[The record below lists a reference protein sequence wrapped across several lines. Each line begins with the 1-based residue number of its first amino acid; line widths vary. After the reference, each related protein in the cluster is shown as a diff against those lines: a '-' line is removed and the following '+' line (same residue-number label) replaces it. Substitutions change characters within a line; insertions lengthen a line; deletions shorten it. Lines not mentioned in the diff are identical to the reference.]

1 MNKSKKNLAVLCTA
15 IFVILGMWVM
25 LSVHCQAAETNND
38 EKQQTQT
45 IRIGAFE
52 DTFNYVDKNGVR
64 RGYGYELMQALAG
77 YTGWKFE
84 YVKCDWSNCFDK
96 LENGEIDIMGDISY
110 TDERAQKMLFP
121 DEPMGEEKYILY
133 ADLSDTD
140 IGMSDFK
147 SLDGKRVGVL
157 MDTEPEIMLT
167 EWENKNGIH
176 TEHVNVNNNDDVEKK
191 LANHEIDCFV
201 SLEESI
207 WSEQGISSVT
217 TIGKSGIY
225 FAINKERSDIKTK
238 LDYAMRQLE
247 QDSPFFKADLYKKY
261 FTLDYIQLLTGK
273 EKVWVEEHGGIQI
286 GFLNN
291 DPAIF
296 SMDEETGKLTGMLA
310 EYISYAKDCLGNQT
324 LEFNIHA
331 YDDYDEMIQALQ
343 NREIDMIFYVGR
355 NPYFAEQN
363 GYALTNTAWTYSLM
377 AVTDEEKFDENK
389 VYTVAVPKEKYA
401 LKQHIAFSYPEWKL
415 VDCDSLDNAAD
426 MVIQE
431 KADCFLMGA
440 SQALIYDNRQNFK
453 SFPLTNTMEACFAV
467 RGGEG
472 SLLSILNKTLKAMP
486 SDMLTSALAIYDS
499 TPDKVTFLDFIKDN
513 MLAFIVTAGFLSL
526 VIIGIILVLLWKA
539 RKAEAA
545 AKLAA
550 NDTQKL
556 NDKLEI
562 ALKKA
567 EDASFAKTRFL
578 NNMSHDIRTPMN
590 AILGYAQLM
599 EDELKEKNLPEISEY
614 LKKLQQSGNLLLSI
628 INNVLDMARI
638 ESGRME
644 IDENYGMIEDIW
656 QTLFEIFDDEAKKK
670 NIALHYTIN
679 VEHEHI
685 LTDVTKVKE
694 IFVNILSNT
703 MKYTT
708 SGGSVMINVD
718 ELPCS
723 EPGYMIVRTRVSDT
737 GIGMSQEYLTNIF
750 EAFTRERNT
759 TKSKIAGTGLGMS
772 IVKKYVELLGGTIDV
787 ESELGKG
794 STFTVTLKH
803 KIADENY
810 YVKNYAENPETY
822 SEILKDRKILLAED
836 NDLNAEIA
844 EAILERAGLKTERV
858 EDGIQCVNKIEK
870 MPAGTYDMILMDI
883 QMPKMNG
890 YKATQAIRRLPD
902 KDKAYIPIVAM
913 TANAFEE
920 DKRDAFAAGMNG
932 HIAKPIDME
941 KLGAVIL
948 SVLNKQENL
957 QNGKNNSMNANRLRS

>member
-1 MNKSKKNLAVLCTA
+1 MDKSRKKSTVLCA
-15 IFVILGMWVM
+15 GIFVFLGIWMV
-25 LSVHCQAAETNND
+25 LTVPCRAAETNND
-38 EKQQTQT
+38 EKQSQI
-45 IRIGAFE
+45 IRVGSFE

-84 YVKCDWSNCFDK
+84 YVKCDWSDCFDK

-133 ADLSDTD
+133 ADLSDMD
-140 IGMSDFK
+140 IGTSDFK
-147 SLDGKRVGVL
+147 FMDGKRVGVL
-157 MDTEPEIMLT
+157 IDTEPEIMLT

-176 TEHVNVNNNDDVEKK
+176 TEHVNVNNDDDVEKK

-225 FAINKERSDIKTK
+225 FAINKERSDIKTE

-247 QDSPFFKADLYKKY
+247 QDSSFFKADLYKKY
-261 FTLDYIQLLTGK
+261 FTLDYIQILTGK

-296 SMDEETGKLTGMLA
+296 SMDKETGKLTGMLA

-324 LEFNIHA
+324 LEFNIQA
-331 YDDYDEMIQALQ
+331 YDNYDEIIQALQ
-343 NREIDMIFYVGR
+343 NREIDMIFYAGR

-440 SQALIYDNRQNFK
+440 SQALIYDNSQNFK
-453 SFPLTNTMEACFAV
+453 SVPLTKTMEACFTV
-467 RGGEG
+467 REGEG
-472 SLLSILNKTLKAMP
+472 SLLSILNKTIKAMP

-499 TPDKVTFLDFIKDN
+499 TADKVTFSDFIKDN
-513 MLAFIVTAGFLSL
+513 LLVFLATVGFLALS
-526 VIIGIILVLLWKA
+526 IIGIILVLLRKA
-539 RKAEAA
+539 RKAEAV

-550 NDTQKL
+550 KDTKKL

-567 EDASFAKTRFL
+567 EDASLAKTRFL

-599 EDELKEKNLPEISEY
+599 EEELKEKDLPETSDHLE
-614 LKKLQQSGNLLLSI
+614 KLQQSGNLLLSI

-638 ESGRME
+638 ESGKME
-644 IDENYGMIEDIW
+644 IDENYGRIEDIR
-656 QTLFEIFDDEAKKK
+656 QTLFEIFGDEAKKK

-685 LTDVTKVKE
+685 LTDTTKVKE
-694 IFVNILSNT
+694 IFVNILSNAI
-703 MKYTT
+703 KYTP
-708 SGGSVMINVD
+708 SGGSVMINID
-718 ELPCS
+718 ELVCD
-723 EPGYMIVRTRVSDT
+723 EPGYMMVRTRVSDT
-737 GIGMSQEYLTNIF
+737 GIGMSQDYLTKIF
-750 EAFTRERNT
+750 DAFTRERNT
-759 TKSKIAGTGLGMS
+759 TKSKITGSGLGMS
-772 IVKKYVELLGGTIDV
+772 IVKRYVDLLGGTIDV
-787 ESELGKG
+787 ESEPGKG

-803 KIADENY
+803 RIADESY
-810 YVKNYAENPETY
+810 YVKKHDEGSGTA
-822 SEILKDRKILLAED
+822 SKILEGRNILLAED

-858 EDGIQCVNKIEK
+858 EDGIQCVNKITK
-870 MPAGTYDMILMDI
+870 MPVGTYDMILMDI
-883 QMPKMNG
+883 QMPRMDG
-890 YKATQAIRRLPD
+890 YKATQAIRHLPD
-902 KDKAYIPIVAM
+902 KDKACIPIVAM

-920 DKRDAFAAGMNG
+920 DKRDAVAAGMNG
-932 HIAKPIDME
+932 HIAKPIQID
-941 KLGAVIL
+941 KLL
-948 SVLNKQENL
+948 SMLAEVLRQ
-957 QNGKNNSMNANRLRS
+957 

>member
-1 MNKSKKNLAVLCTA
+1 
-15 IFVILGMWVM
+15 M
-25 LSVHCQAAETNND
+25 LSVHCLAAEKNNG
-38 EKQQTQT
+38 EAQTKQQKI
-45 IRIGAFE
+45 IRVGSFE
-52 DTFNYVDKNGVR
+52 DTFNYIDQNGVR

-84 YVKCDWSNCFDK
+84 YVKCDWSDCFDK
-96 LENGEIDIMGDISY
+96 LKNGEIDVMGDISY
-110 TDERAQKMLFP
+110 TDERAQKMLFS

-133 ADLSDTD
+133 ADLSNMD
-140 IGMSDFK
+140 IGTSDFK
-147 SLDGKRVGVL
+147 FMDGKRVGVL

-176 TEHVNVNNNDDVEKK
+176 TEHINVNNDDDVEKK
-191 LANHEIDCFV
+191 LANQEIDCFV

-207 WSEQGISSVT
+207 WSEQGIASVT

-225 FAINKERSDIKTK
+225 FAINKERSDIKTE

-247 QDSPFFKADLYKKY
+247 QDSPFFKTDLYKKY
-261 FTLDYIQLLTGK
+261 FTLDYIQVLTGK
-273 EKVWVEEHGGIQI
+273 EKIWVEEHGGIRI

-310 EYISYAKDCLGNQT
+310 EYTSYAKDCLGNQT
-324 LEFNIHA
+324 LEFNIQA
-331 YDDYDEMIQALQ
+331 YDNYDEMIQALQ

-377 AVTDEEKFDENK
+377 AVTDEKKFDENK

-401 LKQHIAFSYPEWKL
+401 LKQHIAFSYPEWKI

-440 SQALIYDNRQNFK
+440 SQALIYDNSQNFK
-453 SFPLTNTMEACFAV
+453 SVPLTKTMEACFAV

-472 SLLSILNKTLKAMP
+472 SLLSILNKTIKAMP

-499 TPDKVTFLDFIKDN
+499 TADKVTFLDFIKDN
-513 MLAFIVTAGFLSL
+513 MLAFFVTAGLSVL
-526 VIIGIILVLLWKA
+526 TIIGIILVLLRKA
-539 RKAEAA
+539 KKAEAV

-550 NDTQKL
+550 KNTKKL

-567 EDASFAKTRFL
+567 EDASLAKTRFL

-599 EDELKEKNLPEISEY
+599 EEELKGKDLPETSDHLE
-614 LKKLQQSGNLLLSI
+614 KLQQSGNLLLSI
-628 INNVLDMARI
+628 INNVLDMAQI

-644 IDENYGMIEDIW
+644 LDENYCQLEDVWKSLIAV
-656 QTLFEIFDDEAKKK
+656 FDEKARKK
-670 NIALHYTIN
+670 NIALHYAMN
-679 VEHEHI
+679 VEHEHV
-685 LTDVTKVKE
+685 LTDTTKVKE
-694 IFVNILSNT
+694 IFVNILSNA
-703 MKYTT
+703 MKYTPAD
-708 SGGSVMINVD
+708 GSVMVNVD
-718 ELPCS
+718 ELPCD
-723 EPGYMIVRTRVSDT
+723 EAGYMMVRMRVSDT
-737 GIGMSQEYLTNIF
+737 GIGMSPDYLTKIF
-750 EAFTRERNT
+750 EAFTREQNT

-772 IVKKYVELLGGTIDV
+772 IVKKYVDLLGGTINV

-803 KIADENY
+803 RIADESY
-810 YVKNYAENPETY
+810 YVKKHVESSETG
-822 SEILKDRKILLAED
+822 SKILEGRNILLAED

-844 EAILERAGLKTERV
+844 EAILEYAGLKIDRV
-858 EDGIQCVNKIEK
+858 EDGIQCVNRIME
-870 MPAGTYDMILMDI
+870 MPAGTYDMIFMDI
-883 QMPKMNG
+883 QMPEMDG
-890 YKATQAIRRLPD
+890 YKATQAIRHLPD
-902 KDKAYIPIVAM
+902 KDKACIPIVAM

-920 DKRDAFAAGMNG
+920 DKRDAVAAGMNG
-932 HIAKPIDME
+932 HIAKPIQID
-941 KLGAVIL
+941 KLL
-948 SVLNKQENL
+948 SMLAEVLRQ
-957 QNGKNNSMNANRLRS
+957 